1 MWGSA
6 SADRSLIETQDTVLW
21 LRLHLG
27 GDASRLGLGC
37 WTAVHPALSGS
48 VRESPTCF
56 GRPCTPGPDV
66 PDGFGRIGAPSRGAP
81 DACFGRHRIPARN
94 ARTCI
99 GRHRRS
105 ARNARTCL
113 GRHRRSVESPSR
125 FGGPGDSHPAPRVR
139 LRLAPQEGGRARGAR
154 FPIEAPPTSVDGR
167 PITRKRLHRLRRVEV
182 SHRLRPMRKVPSRIP
197 TASAAG
203 HGDSGH
209 RATSGKP
216 DGFGRRGSTPALLLR
231 KRSGPRG
238 DGASRPLKAKD
249 ANELVRD
256 ALRSPGQ
263 PGG

>member
-48 VRESPTCF
+48 GRESPTCF

-66 PDGFGRIGAPSRGAP
+66 PIGFGRIGALSRTERADLLRQEP
-81 DACFGRHRIPARN
+81 TLRRVPEPL
-94 ARTCI
+94 
-99 GRHRRS
+99 RRS
-105 ARNARTCL
+105 W
-113 GRHRRSVESPSR
+113 
-125 FGGPGDSHPAPRVR
+125 DSHPAPRFR
-139 LRLAPQEGGRARGAR
+139 LRPTPHQGGRARGAR
-154 FPIEAPPTSVDGR
+154 FPIEAPPTSVDVR